1 MLCLGRPE
9 FPAALSVLRLL
20 SLQLLK
26 LLPRVSSD
34 AREVKREG
42 GKVAPA
48 LQSAALVMLG
58 QICSKLARENN
69 AVEAASLAIAP
80 PLVQRAAARL
90 ARGVQVR
97 CSFLFVCLFFCLL
110 IDSLLLFFSSSLRL
124 ARGVQAAQREI
135 AAAAA
140 AKAALA
146 AAKAKA
152 KKPARKKKAAAAK
165 KRAGAAA
172 AKKRKA
178 TAAKSGKAVKRSR
191 SSKHAEE
198 EEEEEAAAVTP
209 PAKAEASKA
218 SPRRR
223 DSGSADNDVD
233 VDVLRQ
239 LLLNH
244 LTVLARADSAVGLAR
259 RFHLFAWSA
268 RAERGSAQ
276 RAHFAQQWALP
287 PAAVTEEERLA
298 LVDRETAL
306 RICAALCR
314 DEMRR
319 FFRRVFGEIALV
331 LGAGKTTFRKLAVD
345 SVALIVHEEP
355 SLLEG
360 QRLMSAITN
369 RLDDQA
375 ISVRDSAIKLVG
387 KCVRCCVL
395 SVFSPCCLRVLS
407 AFSPRA
413 VLRSLRVLS
422 LLPARCSP
430 RRPSPFLFPTLPS
443 SLSLSL
449 SRPPLPPPRTDTSRG
464 RRA

>member
-146 AAKAKA
+146 
-152 KKPARKKKAAAAK
+152 
-165 KRAGAAA
+165 
-172 AKKRKA
+172 
-178 TAAKSGKAVKRSR
+178 
-191 SSKHAEE
+191 
-198 EEEEEAAAVTP
+198 
-209 PAKAEASKA
+209 
-218 SPRRR
+218 
-223 DSGSADNDVD
+223 
-233 VDVLRQ
+233 
-239 LLLNH
+239 
-244 LTVLARADSAVGLAR
+244 
-259 RFHLFAWSA
+259 
-268 RAERGSAQ
+268 
-276 RAHFAQQWALP
+276 
-287 PAAVTEEERLA
+287 RLA
-298 LVDRETAL
+298 YL
-306 RICAALCR
+306 
-314 DEMRR
+314 
-319 FFRRVFGEIALV
+319 
-331 LGAGKTTFRKLAVD
+331 
-345 SVALIVHEEP
+345 
-355 SLLEG
+355 
-360 QRLMSAITN
+360 
-369 RLDDQA
+369 
-375 ISVRDSAIKLVG
+375 
-387 KCVRCCVL
+387 
-395 SVFSPCCLRVLS
+395 
-407 AFSPRA
+407 
-413 VLRSLRVLS
+413 
-422 LLPARCSP
+422 
-430 RRPSPFLFPTLPS
+430 
-443 SLSLSL
+443 
-449 SRPPLPPPRTDTSRG
+449 
-464 RRA
+464 